1 MYQDSDVEQEGNT
14 METNPETEMTDLPE
28 AEPESSMPEITSA
41 PVAESSRWS
50 WIGSPDRPEAKEHSD
65 GISDLFTVTDEDV
78 ESSDEALSDLTD
90 VDIEKDI
97 LDSDDDGSLD
107 DLVSVTE
114 EDIMG
119 DEMGQRPSKPASQ
132 QRRRA
137 LPKYR
142 RTSLRYIPPTS
153 LGRSG

>member
-1 MYQDSDVEQEGNT
+1 MLNRPAD
-14 METNPETEMTDLPE
+14 PEYTVPLPE
-28 AEPESSMPEITSA
+28 APPLEEPEGEQEE
-41 PVAESSRWS
+41 ESEWS

-78 ESSDEALSDLTD
+78 ESSDEDLSDLTD
-90 VDIEKDI
+90 VDIEKDV

-132 QRRRA
+132 QRRRS

>member
-1 MYQDSDVEQEGNT
+1 MPQSNDEIEQGDSIIIPPEGEIEEQET
-14 METNPETEMTDLPE
+14 IEQKL
-28 AEPESSMPEITSA
+28 A
-41 PVAESSRWS
+41 PAPKPVPTGGWD
-50 WIGSPDRPEAKEHSD
+50 WIGSPSRPEAKEHSD

-119 DEMGQRPSKPASQ
+119 DEMGQRPSNPASQ
-132 QRRRA
+132 QRRRI

>member
-1 MYQDSDVEQEGNT
+1 MLNRPAD
-14 METNPETEMTDLPE
+14 PEYIVPLPE
-28 AEPESSMPEITSA
+28 APPSEEQEDNQEEESK
-41 PVAESSRWS
+41 WS

-90 VDIEKDI
+90 VDIEKDV

-132 QRRRA
+132 QRRRS

>member
-1 MYQDSDVEQEGNT
+1 MLNRPVD
-14 METNPETEMTDLPE
+14 PEYIVPLPE
-28 AEPESSMPEITSA
+28 APPLEEQEDNQEEESK
-41 PVAESSRWS
+41 WS

-132 QRRRA
+132 QRRRS